1 MKHLISAADFS
12 REWLEQILSEAETC
26 DVTAL
31 SGKPQAQRDGRKAVL
46 FFAEPSTRTCD
57 SYDEAAQLLRL
68 RHKTISGKE
77 GTSLTKG
84 EALSAFGRMESGY
97 NAGVLVM
104 RMPVEGSA
112 RWLAEMYRRYGLR
125 TAVHNAGD
133 GINQHPSQALL
144 DLLTIKR
151 KLGRLSDFSIGFLGD
166 LKNSRTIHSLIQ
178 ALWLFPDI
186 RIVLVSSPEVALQ
199 PWYLNGHPGVIVS
212 DSIEA
217 LRGCDIVY
225 VTRVQRERFG
235 SQIDYDR
242 VRGRYVVNASVLE
255 MLGPKVLIM
264 HPQPVAD
271 GEVHPE
277 IWMHPQVIMDEEA
290 RLGVP
295 ARMAALLHSLN
306 SLDEVTDISVP
317 APLIDG
323 VVRGSI
329 ADAIQRKAERE
340 RYFLRISDGTVIDH
354 LPFGVGSMVRSVLK
368 SICQKQ
374 DGVVVVT
381 EGIESHRVAGGR
393 KDTLVLAHRYL
404 EPEQMAAVWVLAP
417 DATFNVFREGQF
429 HKQRVQHAEMIT
441 VGRCP
446 NSNCITRLDPQAA
459 RFPRFRVFR
468 DAPVVQCHY
477 CEQAFNTN
485 EVFA

>member
-1 MKHLISAADFS
+1 MKHLISAADFT
-12 REWLEQILSEAETC
+12 REWLEMILDQAETC
-26 DVTAL
+26 DNTAL
-31 SGKPQAQRDGRKAVL
+31 TGTPLPQPNHHKAV
-46 FFAEPSTRTCD
+46 FFFGEASTRTCD
-57 SYDEAAQLLRL
+57 SYDEAGQMLRL
-68 RHKTISGKE
+68 RLKTISGKE

-84 EALSAFGRMESGY
+84 EALSAFGRMEAGY

-104 RMPVEGSA
+104 RMPIEGGA
-112 RWLAEMYRRYGLR
+112 RWMSEMYSRHGLR

-151 KLGRLSDFSIGFLGD
+151 KLGRLSDLSIGFVGD

-178 ALWLFPDI
+178 ALWLFPNI
-186 RIVLVSSPEVALQ
+186 KIVLVSSAEVTLQ
-199 PWYLNGHPGVIVS
+199 PWYLAGHPDVVVS

-217 LRGCDIVY
+217 LRDCDIVY

-235 SQIDYDR
+235 NPLDYDR
-242 VRGRYVVNASVLE
+242 VRGRYVVNASALE

-277 IWMHPQVIMDEEA
+277 VWLHPQVIMDEQA

-295 ARMAALLHSLN
+295 ARMAALLHSLE
-306 SLDEVTDISVP
+306 SLDEATDISVP
-317 APLIDG
+317 EPNIREIR
-323 VVRGSI
+323 RGSI
-329 ADAIQRKAERE
+329 AEAVRAKADRE
-340 RYFLRISDGTVIDH
+340 RYFLRISEGTVIDH
-354 LPFGVGSMVRSVLK
+354 LPFGVGSQVRVVLR

-374 DGVVVVT
+374 DGVVVLT
-381 EGIESHRVAGGR
+381 EGIESHHLASGR

-404 EPEQMAAVWVLAP
+404 DPEQMAAVWVLAP

-429 HKQRVQHAEMIT
+429 IKQRVVHAEVIT

-446 NSNCITRLDPQAA
+446 NTNCITRLDPQAA
-459 RFPRFRVFR
+459 RFPRFRVFQE
-468 DAPVVQCHY
+468 APVIQCHY
-477 CEQAFNTN
+477 CEQVFNKN
-485 EVFA
+485 EVFV